1 MSPARS
7 RLRWFTAR
15 ARLPPSP
22 PPSPHLPR
30 KYIFWRWGSARGRPA
45 FPPPASLSSIP
56 KIKPC
61 SSPPGCVPPPFPGA
75 DTHRSAGSGAGRLR
89 RTNPALS
96 AAGRAQC
103 GACSPRAPALESAT
117 VCAPGKQGRGAGG
130 GRVLCCL
137 PGSLAARC
145 HPVPAA
151 PAPAPSHRPAPLS
164 PGFDSFFWLF
174 SRPASLLQISSTFAR
189 VLSDTKRLRCVS
201 LGRNKQEIWA
211 ALAASMWLGHKCC
224 QLVGLNFGMC
234 PPRFLLEESASGTLL
249 LRGCS
254 VQLPKR
260 SALGGISLARMNGMI
275 FFCQQGRRACGH
287 REEEEVEKC
296 CAGES
301 TQQICSLQN
310 KTAAAAALFGHP
322 CACRVPPACWGGQSS
337 FVRTGGCLQP
347 RAAPGCFPREW
358 KLIGVKHAGCVPG
371 GGRASPACRCEHGA
385 G

>member
-130 GRVLCCL
+130 GPGALLFARL
-137 PGSLAARC
+137 PHRKVPPGASCAR
-145 HPVPAA
+145 AG
-151 PAPAPSHRPAPLS
+151 PLS
-164 PGFDSFFWLF
+164 PTC
-174 SRPASLLQISSTFAR
+174 PAQ
-189 VLSDTKRLRCVS
+189 
-201 LGRNKQEIWA
+201 
-211 ALAASMWLGHKCC
+211 
-224 QLVGLNFGMC
+224 
-234 PPRFLLEESASGTLL
+234 PRF
-249 LRGCS
+249 
-254 VQLPKR
+254 
-260 SALGGISLARMNGMI
+260 
-275 FFCQQGRRACGH
+275 
-287 REEEEVEKC
+287 
-296 CAGES
+296 
-301 TQQICSLQN
+301 
-310 KTAAAAALFGHP
+310 
-322 CACRVPPACWGGQSS
+322 
-337 FVRTGGCLQP
+337 
-347 RAAPGCFPREW
+347 
-358 KLIGVKHAGCVPG
+358 
-371 GGRASPACRCEHGA
+371 
-385 G
+385 